1 MRSVRRFPLI
11 AQVVAGFVALA
22 WLAVMADA
30 QPEIQ
35 DVTLKLSGQ
44 SCEANIVNVES
55 ALLRLQGVVMTSR
68 RKKATWSWASTA
80 PRSPSRRFS
89 RPWPT
94 RRAKTG
100 SVGPSSRA
108 VSDK

>member
-1 MRSVRRFPLI
+1 MRRVRRFPLI

-55 ALLRLQGVVMTSR
+55 ALLRLQGVVMVDIEA
-68 RKKATWSWASTA
+68 KKGHVVVGFDASKVSIPQIVQTVGNQKGA
-80 PRSPSRRFS
+80 DWFC
-89 RPWPT
+89 
-94 RRAKTG
+94 RAQIVK
-100 SVGPSSRA
+100 S
-108 VSDK
+108 

>member
-1 MRSVRRFPLI
+1 MRRVRRFPLI

-55 ALLRLQGVVMTSR
+55 ALLHLRGVTTVDIEARKGHVVVGFDPSKVSIPQILQTVANQKG
-68 RKKATWSWASTA
+68 KDWFCAAQLAS
-80 PRSPSRRFS
+80 
-89 RPWPT
+89 
-94 RRAKTG
+94 G
-100 SVGPSSRA
+100 
-108 VSDK
+108 